1 VTPRAVTLMGRSLL
15 AAVERAVEAPDDEDR
30 VAAALALLRLVRDL
44 DLHLALDLERAQERV
59 FDARRERPDE
69 EGLVRLARALG
80 LMV

>member
-1 VTPRAVTLMGRSLL
+1 MGRSLL
-15 AAVERAVEAPDDEDR
+15 AAVDRAVEAPDDEDR

>member
-15 AAVERAVEAPDDEDR
+15 AAVDRAVEAPDDEDR